1 MQTILVTGAAGFI
14 GFHVSRRL
22 LQDGFHVVG
31 VDSLDP
37 YYSVQLKQDRLTLL
51 SDQSG
56 FEFYHLD
63 LADRTATSELFER
76 SKFDAVIHLA
86 AQAGV
91 RYSLQNPQAYVQSNL
106 IAFANVL
113 EGCRTQEVGHLVFAS
128 SSSVY
133 GANTRVPFATH
144 HTADHPLSLYAATK
158 KSNELMAHAYAHLYG
173 IPCTGLRLFTVYG
186 PWGRPDMAP
195 FLFARAIFENQP
207 INVYNG
213 GDLYR
218 DFTYIDDVV
227 ETVTRVLQ
235 RSPVPDAN
243 WSSDDPDPSSSA
255 APYRLY
261 NVGNSSP
268 VKVADFI
275 AALEDAIGKKAI
287 RNMLPMQPGDMH
299 TTYADV
305 SMLEAH
311 ICFRPAVPMRE
322 GVRRFIEWYRP
333 YYGY

>member
-1 MQTILVTGAAGFI
+1 MQTILVTGTAGFI
-14 GFHVSRRL
+14 GSHVSHRL
-22 LQDGFHVVG
+22 LRDGYHVVG
-31 VDSLDP
+31 ADSLDA
-37 YYSVQLKQDRLTLL
+37 YYSVQLKQDRLKDLTEH
-51 SDQSG
+51 SE
-56 FEFYHLD
+56 FEFLQVD

-76 SKFDAVIHLA
+76 AKFEAVVHLA

-91 RYSLQNPQAYVQSNL
+91 RHSLENPHAYVQSNL
-106 IAFANVL
+106 IAFANLL
-113 EGCRTQEVGHLVFAS
+113 EGCRAQEVGHLVFAS

-144 HTADHPLSLYAATK
+144 HTTDHPLSLYAATK
-158 KSNELMAHAYAHLYG
+158 KANELMAHSYAHLYG

-195 FLFARAIFENQP
+195 FLFARAIFENRP

-213 GDLYR
+213 GELFR

-227 ETVTRVLQ
+227 ETVARLLQ
-235 RSPVPDAN
+235 HSPAPDSN
-243 WSSDDPDPSSSA
+243 WSSDDPDPSSSN

-275 AALEDAIGKKAI
+275 AALEQAIGKEAI

-305 SMLEAH
+305 EKLEAQ
-311 ICFRPAVPMRE
+311 IRFKPEVPIEE